1 MSDLDQD
8 SGSAR
13 SKKAVANHFLLDGE
27 GGKVVDDME
36 AAHAIRFQ
44 HVATGETIDWQPK
57 SEDAV
62 RMLALFGA
70 KTILTNTASGVR
82 NRPAGGTPE
91 EEVIACRERIQLIE
105 SGQFVDRTREGGG
118 QKIDEPKMITA
129 WLNVQISNG
138 LYQESQRDE
147 KFANLSKAVA
157 DGQLPNGQP
166 MTASLLRQYPGVDA
180 EYRKLMGRQVP
191 DASALAAM
199 I

>member
-70 KTILTNTASGVR
+70 KTIRRASGTKSSPTSPR
-82 NRPAGGTPE
+82 RW
-91 EEVIACRERIQLIE
+91 
-105 SGQFVDRTREGGG
+105 RT
-118 QKIDEPKMITA
+118 D
-129 WLNVQISNG
+129 S
-138 LYQESQRDE
+138 
-147 KFANLSKAVA
+147 F
-157 DGQLPNGQP
+157 P
-166 MTASLLRQYPGVDA
+166 MASR
-180 EYRKLMGRQVP
+180 
-191 DASALAAM
+191 
-199 I
+199 